1 MDLGLTLVGPHLNKL
16 HTQRPYFGQ
25 IRTSGGYYS
34 THYINHVW
42 GKKGKK
48 KKRLIRLYKLQVKVF
63 YNLFLVEA
71 RARGQFHNY
80 LNFFNM
86 FSWWWWWFS
95 HWVVSNSCDP
105 MGCSQPGSSVHG
117 ISQARTLEWVA
128 ISFTGRESFLTQW
141 LNLCFLHCN
150 RSSELQADSL
160 QLSHQLLFSRQV
172 VSDSLRPHGLQHA
185 RLHYLPEFAQTH
197 VLWVSDA
204 IQPSHPLSLSSPPA
218 LNPSKHQGIFQM
230 GHGGVLTKHESLEK
244 GMANHFSILASRTPW
259 TLWKWATRGLYTL
272 VKWNLHF
279 NSGSEMI

>member
-1 MDLGLTLVGPHLNKL
+1 
-16 HTQRPYFGQ
+16 
-25 IRTSGGYYS
+25 
-34 THYINHVW
+34 
-42 GKKGKK
+42 
-48 KKRLIRLYKLQVKVF
+48 
-63 YNLFLVEA
+63 
-71 RARGQFHNY
+71 
-80 LNFFNM
+80 M

-128 ISFTGRESFLTQW
+128 ISFTGKESFLTQW

-244 GMANHFSILASRTPW
+244 AMANHFSILASRTPW
-259 TLWKWATRGLYTL
+259 TLWKWATRGLCKSSFQQWIWDDLIEYPQSPKEL
-272 VKWNLHF
+272 LYFDLYQWPFKISSYSMKNDK
-279 NSGSEMI
+279 IK